1 MSSEEEE
8 EVIVPVP
15 KHRIRFSDMP
25 WSHQEK
31 AIRLINDMAQ
41 KHRLDKELSTAIKL
55 GLDVDPMLQDECGG
69 WHVVAGKSFA
79 SAITYQTKWVLFFDL
94 LEGGFPKTFLIFKT
108 Q

>member
-1 MSSEEEE
+1 MSSSEEEE
-8 EVIVPVP
+8 IIIPVP

-31 AIRLINDMAQ
+31 AIRLINEASLKYKLDKDLATEV
-41 KHRLDKELSTAIKL
+41 KNVLDKEPL
-55 GLDVDPMLQDECGG
+55 LQDECGG
-69 WHVVAGKSFA
+69 WHVIAGKSFA

>member
-8 EVIVPVP
+8 VVVIPVP

-25 WSHQEK
+25 WIQQEK
-31 AIRLINDMAQ
+31 AIRLINEAAQ
-41 KHRLDKELSTAIKL
+41 KHKLDKDLSTSIKL
-55 GLDVDPMLQDECGG
+55 TLDVEPVLQDECGG

-108 Q
+108 